1 MHNSGAIAPRYGSR
15 PSSPAKAGD
24 PVFRDL
30 HDRAEKLRRTGCL
43 KIESVAPYSKGG
55 SAAAQPPFRASM
67 IRFANRVFPFKIE
80 PPTRT
85 SGGNECAAL
94 CSPANADLN

>member
-1 MHNSGAIAPRYGSR
+1 MAEAYLAVIASE
-15 PSSPAKAGD
+15 AKQSILSLRLHGLLRFARND
-24 PVFRDL
+24 DL
-30 HDRAEKLRRTGCL
+30 KSTLHLGRL
-43 KIESVAPYSKGG
+43 KSVAPYSKGG